1 MGSRCCHT
9 YHEGEEAQP
18 GPGLELAA
26 SNVRGFGAAAE
37 DPLGLV
43 HLIVQR
49 QPEEEEGGNN

>member
-26 SNVRGFGAAAE
+26 ANVGGFGAAAE
-37 DPLGLV
+37 DPLGLI

-49 QPEEEEGGNN
+49 QSVEEDGK